1 MDSLATSSLDGRI
14 EVEGCDTIPK
24 LFWHQVKARD
34 SRTAFREK
42 DLGIWRA
49 TSWRQ
54 YGERARMVGMGLVK
68 LGLRHGEVVSIL
80 AETVPEWLYADM
92 GTMGAGGVSNGIYPT
107 DSAKQVDYILSDSR
121 SRFLFVEDEEQLD
134 KFIEVR
140 ERCPSIVKVFVFDME
155 GLADFRDPMVMS
167 LEELMAIGREHDAA
181 HPGLW
186 EELISASKSEELA
199 ILVYTSGTTG
209 APKGAM
215 LSHRNVIFQMRNA
228 DAFIPLG
235 PDDEQLAFLP
245 LCHVAERTFT
255 SFLPLRSGAIANFA
269 ESIETVPENVREVAP
284 TTFFAV
290 PRIWERFYSGIAIR
304 MKEAT
309 WIGRMAYRWAIG
321 IGLKV
326 AEAELAGQKPSPFL
340 KLAHRAADFLV
351 LDNIK
356 RAIGMHRVRFAGTGA
371 APIAPDLIKWYRAL
385 GVDMREVYGQ
395 TENCGLAT
403 GMPDRIKLG
412 TVGVTAPH
420 TETRISP
427 EGEILLRGPHVF
439 MGYLNQ
445 PEKTAE
451 TLRDGWLHTGDVG
464 YLDNEGYLKITDRMK
479 DIIITAGGKNITP
492 SEIEN
497 QLKFS
502 PYISDAVVIGDKR
515 KFLSCLVMIDYDN
528 VAKHAQDNNVPFTD
542 FASLCRSREVVDL
555 IGSEIDRVNAGFARV
570 ETIKKFRLI
579 EQQLTAE
586 DDELTPTMKLKRKFV
601 SEKYKGMI
609 DGMYAEAS

>member
-1 MDSLATSSLDGRI
+1 MDGFDGRI

-42 DLGIWRA
+42 HLGIWRA
-49 TSWRQ
+49 TSWRE
-54 YGERARMVGMGLVK
+54 YGERARAVGMGLVK
-68 LGLRHGEVVSIL
+68 LGLRRGDVVSVL

-92 GTMGAGGVSNGIYPT
+92 GTMAAGGITNGIYPT
-107 DSAKQVDYILSDSR
+107 DSAKQVDYILNDSR
-121 SRFLFVEDEEQLD
+121 TRLLFVENEEQLD
-134 KFIEVR
+134 KFLDVR
-140 ERCPSIVKVFVFDME
+140 ERCPSIAKVIVFDME

-167 LEELMAIGREHDAA
+167 LDELTVLGREHDLAHSGEWESRVAA
-181 HPGLW
+181 
-186 EELISASKSEELA
+186 SRADELA
-199 ILVYTSGTTG
+199 LLVYTSGTTG
-209 APKGAM
+209 PPKGAM
-215 LSHRNVIFQMRNA
+215 LSHRNVVFQLRNA
-228 DAFIPLG
+228 DAFIPLDSDG
-235 PDDEQLAFLP
+235 EQLAFLP

-255 SFLPLRSGAIANFA
+255 TFLPLRSGAIANFA
-269 ESIETVPENVREVAP
+269 ESIETVPDNVREVAP

-309 WIGRMAYRWAIG
+309 WTGRTAYKWAIG

-326 AEAELAGQKPSPFL
+326 AEAELDGRAPSPML
-340 KLAHRAADFLV
+340 KLAYRLADWLV

-356 RAIGMHRVRFAGTGA
+356 RAIGMHRIKFAGTGA

-412 TVGVTAPH
+412 TVGITAPN
-420 TETRISP
+420 TELVISP

-464 YLDNEGYLKITDRMK
+464 LKDNEGYIRITDRMK

-528 VAKHAQDNNVPFTD
+528 VAKHAQDQNVPFTD
-542 FASLCRSREVVDL
+542 FTSLCRAREVQDL
-555 IGSEIDRVNAGFARV
+555 IWTEIEKVNSAFARV

-579 EQQLTAE
+579 EQQLTPE
-586 DDELTPTMKLKRKFV
+586 DDEVTPTMKLKRKFV
-601 SEKYKGMI
+601 SEKYKTMI

>member
-1 MDSLATSSLDGRI
+1 MAGSTSGTVGRI

-24 LFWHQVKARD
+24 LFWHQVKARGE
-34 SRTAFREK
+34 RTAFREK
-42 DLGIWRA
+42 ELGIWRA
-49 TSWRQ
+49 TSWRD
-54 YGERARMVGMGLVK
+54 YGERARAAGMGLLA
-68 LGLRHGEVVSIL
+68 LGLRRGEVVSIL
-80 AETVPEWLYADM
+80 AETIPEWLYADM

-107 DSAKQVDYILSDSR
+107 DSAKQVDYILNDSR
-121 SRFLFVEDEEQLD
+121 SRFLFVEDDEQLD
-134 KFIEVR
+134 KYIDVR
-140 ERCPSIVKVFVFDME
+140 ERCPLIRKVFIFDME
-155 GLADFRDPMVMS
+155 GLSDFKDPQVMS
-167 LEELMAIGREHDAA
+167 FDELLALGRAHDTAN
-181 HPGLW
+181 PGLW
-186 EELISASKSEELA
+186 EQCVAASGPSDLA
-199 ILVYTSGTTG
+199 LLVYTSGTTG
-209 APKGAM
+209 PPKGAM
-215 LSHRNVIFQMRNA
+215 LSNRNVIFQLHNA
-228 DAFIPLG
+228 DAFIPLDSDG
-235 PDDEQLAFLP
+235 EQLAFLP

-255 SFLPLRSGAIANFA
+255 AFLPLRSGAIANFA
-269 ESIETVPENVREVAP
+269 ESVETVAENIREVAP
-284 TTFFAV
+284 TNFFAV
-290 PRIWERFYSGIAIR
+290 PRIWERFYSSIAIR

-309 WIGRMAYRWAIG
+309 WIGRMFYRWAIG
-321 IGLKV
+321 VGLKV
-326 AEAELAGQKPSPFL
+326 AETELDGGKPSTYLKFL
-340 KLAHRAADFLV
+340 HRIADFLV

-385 GVDMREVYGQ
+385 GVDMRELYGQ
-395 TENCGLAT
+395 TENSGLAT
-403 GMPDRIKLG
+403 SMPDRIKLG

-420 TETRISP
+420 TELKISP
-427 EGEILLRGPHVF
+427 DGEILLKGPHVF

-464 YLDNEGYLKITDRMK
+464 FIDNEGYVKITDRMK

-502 PYISDAVVIGDKR
+502 PYISDAVVIGDRR

-528 VAKHAQDNNVPFTD
+528 VSKYAQDSNVPFTD
-542 FASLCRSREVVDL
+542 FVSLCRTRQVQDL
-555 IGSEIDRVNAGFARV
+555 IWSEIERVNQGFARV

-601 SEKYKGMI
+601 NEKYHAMI
-609 DGMYAEAS
+609 DGMYAEA

>member
-1 MDSLATSSLDGRI
+1 MDSLAMDSLDGRI
-14 EVEGCDTIPK
+14 EIEGCDTIPK

-42 DLGIWRA
+42 NLGIWRA
-49 TSWRQ
+49 TDWRQ
-54 YGERARMVGMGLVK
+54 YGERARWTGMGLVK
-68 LGLRHGEVVSIL
+68 LGLKHGEVVSIL

-92 GTMGAGGVSNGIYPT
+92 GTMGVGGVSNGIYAT
-107 DSAKQVDYILSDSR
+107 DSAKQIDYILNDSR
-121 SRFLFVEDEEQLD
+121 SRFLFVGDEEQLD
-134 KFIEVR
+134 KFIGVR
-140 ERCPSIVKVFVFDME
+140 ERCPGIVKVVVFDME
-155 GLADFRDPMVMS
+155 GLADFRDPMVMA
-167 LEELMAIGREHDAA
+167 LEELMAIGRAHDAA
-181 HPGLW
+181 NPDLW
-186 EELISASKSEELA
+186 EKLVAGSRSEELA
-199 ILVYTSGTTG
+199 LLVYTSGTTG
-209 APKGAM
+209 PPKGAM

-235 PDDEQLAFLP
+235 DDDEQLAFLP
-245 LCHVAERTFT
+245 LCHIAERTFT

-269 ESIETVPENVREVAP
+269 ESVETVPENVREVAP

-309 WIGRMAYRWAIG
+309 WIGRIAYRWALG
-321 IGLKV
+321 VGLRV
-326 AEAELAGQKPSPFL
+326 AEAELAGQRPSPAL
-340 KLAHRAADFLV
+340 KLAHRIADFMV

-403 GMPDRIKLG
+403 GMPNRIKLG
-412 TVGVTAPH
+412 TVGITAPH

-464 YLDNEGYLKITDRMK
+464 FLDNEGYLKITDRMK

-497 QLKFS
+497 LLKFS

-515 KFLSCLVMIDYDN
+515 KFLSCLIMIDYDN

-542 FASLCRSREVVDL
+542 FVSLCRSREVNDL
-555 IGSEIDRVNAGFARV
+555 IWSEIERVNQNFARV
-570 ETIKKFRLI
+570 ETVKKFRLI

-586 DDELTPTMKLKRKFV
+586 DDEVTPTMKLKRKFV